1 MKRLALADLCSALQ
15 RGSRPKVSRW
25 DCNEVCPSASCDMP
39 RKHARHL
46 NITRIYGSCSC
57 NLLAIKNVD
66 IFLELQPGDTIHS
79 ILMYSLSIIVYSQRQ
94 FVNIVNCIISLFD
107 LYIDIRF
114 LVKKHTESASHA
126 LTKLGRAASPR
137 RRLLILV
144 QLFCKMS
151 SECKGWWIYE
161 KAHLYS
167 VSQQFWPDSTYT
179 NFMVLLRQKYW
190 CQNCNGHKKAASCK
204 NL

>member
-137 RRLLILV
+137 RRKTVDFGSAFLQNVVWMQRLMNIWKGALVLCVPTILAR
-144 QLFCKMS
+144 QY
-151 SECKGWWIYE
+151 IY
-161 KAHLYS
+161 
-167 VSQQFWPDSTYT
+167 QFY
-179 NFMVLLRQKYW
+179 
-190 CQNCNGHKKAASCK
+190 GIAATK
-204 NL
+204 ILMPKL